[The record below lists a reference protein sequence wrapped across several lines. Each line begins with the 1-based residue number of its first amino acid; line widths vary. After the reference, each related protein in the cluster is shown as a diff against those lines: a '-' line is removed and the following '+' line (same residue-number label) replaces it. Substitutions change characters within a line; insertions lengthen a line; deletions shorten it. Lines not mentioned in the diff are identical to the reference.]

1 MCQDGKRHGRSILVA
16 EGEDASESSA
26 AERPTRHHVPPG
38 SLARLVQEQRA
49 ALKSSQKVRL
59 SALRMLSAA
68 VTNREVEVGRP
79 LSDPEFVEV
88 ATREVKRRK
97 EAAEAF
103 AGAGRQ
109 DRADTEREEQTVLEE
124 FVPEGISETEA
135 EALIDEAISATGAT
149 GPGDLGKVMSYV
161 MGKAKGRI
169 DGKAAQTQVRA
180 RLGS

>member
-1 MCQDGKRHGRSILVA
+1 VA
-16 EGEDASESSA
+16 DTGGASEPITG
-26 AERPTRHHVPPG
+26 EQITRHHVPPG
-38 SLARLVQEQRA
+38 SLKARLVHEQRA
-49 ALKSSQKVRL
+49 AMKSSQKVRL

-109 DRADTEREEQTVLEE
+109 DRADTEREEQRVLEE
-124 FVPEGISETEA
+124 FVPAGMSEA
-135 EALIDEAISATGAT
+135 EAGALVDEALSATGAT

-161 MGKAKGRI
+161 MGKAKGRV
-169 DGKAAQTQVRA
+169 DGKAVQTQVRA
-180 RLGS
+180 RLGG

>member
-1 MCQDGKRHGRSILVA
+1 VGDTD
-16 EGEDASESSA
+16 EASESGA
-26 AERPTRHHVPPG
+26 VERPTRHHVPPG
-38 SLARLVQEQRA
+38 SLKARLVEEQRA
-49 ALKSSQKVRL
+49 AMKAGRKVRL

-79 LSDPEFVEV
+79 LSDPELVEV

-109 DRADTEREEQTVLEE
+109 DRADTEREEQRVLEE
-124 FVPEGISETEA
+124 FVPAGMTEAQA

-161 MGKAKGRI
+161 MGKAKGRV
-169 DGKAAQTQVRA
+169 DGKVVQTTVRT
-180 RLGS
+180 RLGG